1 MTRHLSH
8 ESSRELDETRFFDFF
23 FILNDEMYRKIFY
36 STEKHK
42 MQKNLHF
49 EMNLYFMQLN
59 FYFNELD
66 AVITTCKLELNN
78 SG

>member
-1 MTRHLSH
+1 MV
-8 ESSRELDETRFFDFF
+8 
-23 FILNDEMYRKIFY
+23 
-36 STEKHK
+36 
-42 MQKNLHF
+42 HF

-66 AVITTCKLELNN
+66 AVITACKLELHD